1 MTYVKQTYK
10 KGALKDVENSL
21 DNTKMPK
28 DFSMIKAI
36 RDEKIYKS
44 NVQVRDKKAREYIE
58 KDLKKGNS
66 KLAVPGQLMTFD
78 YFEPK
83 TKEDL
88 EYYDAKPCTL
98 FFGIQQTDE
107 GDRVIG
113 FNIHYYPPRMR
124 YKIMDRVFELYK
136 SSYKSHWD
144 SFYKKPIENFDW
156 HIFVTL
162 LQEAKLDFGIR
173 KYIPN
178 LMANVTPIPTKA
190 WSKVVFTEGYFKK
203 KTRQMIL
210 NYWKQKKIDK
220 MFGVQSKKHA
230 RKTQRKLN
238 TKRK

>member
-1 MTYVKQTYK
+1 MIPGLAFALFAVLDGFFGAVADAGHAVSAVFVPDRLSVFQTDVA
-10 KGALKDVENSL
+10 KGAQLHALTAAD
-21 DNTKMPK
+21 
-28 DFSMIKAI
+28 AG
-36 RDEKIYKS
+36 
-44 NVQVRDKKAREYIE
+44 VRC
-58 KDLKKGNS
+58 
-66 KLAVPGQLMTFD
+66 P
-78 YFEPK
+78 
-83 TKEDL
+83 
-88 EYYDAKPCTL
+88 
-98 FFGIQQTDE
+98 E
-107 GDRVIG
+107 G
-113 FNIHYYPPRMR
+113 
-124 YKIMDRVFELYK
+124 LC
-136 SSYKSHWD
+136 
-144 SFYKKPIENFDW
+144 FYKKPIENFDW

-220 MFGVQSKKHA
+220 MFGIQSKKHA